1 MKHYFLLF
9 FIVLICSCVQ
19 LNEEILTEEQQLEL
33 HSYNQNKQF
42 FKLRDALKRYEGDSS
57 VMLNFFRGISCNRFN
72 QLDASIKS
80 LNSFI
85 EERNKKVTDRLLIS
99 AYEILGDDYLKTY
112 RYRKA
117 AAIYRGLLN
126 QFGGILEDD
135 QKSDYENSA
144 KICEKLIGAQP
155 QTVYKRGNSRLI
167 PVDGGYLPVKI
178 NGVERKL
185 GPDTGANFS
194 VIIRSLAQEAGMQII
209 DANVDVHN
217 VAGQVV
223 KSDLGIAEELL
234 MGNTHIK
241 NVVFLVFDDEDLYF
255 HESDMQIFGV
265 IGFPVFSALGEITFY
280 PDGEFFIPEEKRQMD
295 FNNLCINELTPVIA
309 GYYKGERFAFTL
321 DTGAGKTT
329 LYPPFYLTH
338 KEEIITEGQKIT
350 ERVTGFG
357 GSREISA
364 YKMKQVQITFGKKQI
379 EFEDI
384 PVLTDYTLDDSHYFF
399 GNIGRDSFILC
410 KCMTINFDS
419 MFVVFND

>member
-1 MKHYFLLF
+1 MKRYFLLF

-19 LNEEILTEEQQLEL
+19 LNKEALTEGQQQEL

-42 FKLRDALKRYEGDSS
+42 FKLRDALKKYKEDSS
-57 VMLNFFRGISCNRFN
+57 VMLNFFRGISCNKFN

-85 EERNKKVTDRLLIS
+85 EERNKKVTDSLLIS

-112 RYRKA
+112 RYREA
-117 AAIYRGLLN
+117 ADIYRNLLN
-126 QFGGILEDD
+126 QFNGILEDD

-144 KICEKLIGAQP
+144 KICEKLIDAPP
-155 QTVYKRGNSRLI
+155 QTVYKSGDSRLI

-178 NGVERKL
+178 NGVELKL

-194 VIIRSLAQEAGMQII
+194 VIIRSLAREAGMQII
-209 DANVDVHN
+209 DANIDVHN

-223 KSDLGIAEELL
+223 NSDLGIAKELS
-234 MGNTHIK
+234 MGNAHIK

-255 HESDMQIFGV
+255 PEADMQILGV
-265 IGFPVFSALGEITFY
+265 IGFPVFSAFSEITFY
-280 PDGEFFIPEEKRQMD
+280 PNGEFFIPMETRQMD

-309 GYYKGERFAFTL
+309 GYYKGERFAFAL

-329 LYPPFYLTH
+329 LYPPFYLAH
-338 KEEIITEGQKIT
+338 KEEMETEGQKIT

-364 YKMKQVQITFGKKQI
+364 YKMRQVQITFGNEQV

-384 PVLTDYTLDDSHYFF
+384 PVLTDYTLDDSHHFF
-399 GNIGRDSFILC
+399 GNIGRDSFIPY
-410 KCMTINFDS
+410 KSMTINFES
-419 MFVVFND
+419 MFVVFE